1 MAERLEDLEVQLRE
15 AMVLSEKRAEE
26 NYNLKT
32 KIDQQRGEIEKNR
45 KKTEVMED
53 QVIQREGELRQARED
68 IEKLQKRQ
76 KTMYS
81 QNDQSVNGN
90 LK

>member
-81 QNDQSVNGN
+81 QNDQSLNGN